1 MKKINLLAIIWL
13 LFYALI
19 FSFLLYNSHHYLDPD
34 LGWHLQVGKQILDE
48 KNLPSDEY
56 YNYTL
61 EGKKWVDHE
70 WPLNIATY
78 WLYNNFGYFYLNL
91 FFALIILAVL
101 IIQNI
106 FVQKCFLKNKG
117 YSTDKTSSLP
127 PNYPRGTGLIM
138 FFQLFG
144 VLAMAPHLGVRMQ
157 EITLLNLLLLLII
170 LCQYTQRKNNK
181 ILLWLLPLFYFW
193 ACVHGGFLIGLLVML
208 LWLGIKITELIIKKI
223 NAFHFIDFT
232 NKLKPKKILLFSYFL
247 LLVIGFTLLTP
258 YGLKL
263 YSFLQEYTNTFYMKN
278 ISEWLPFYYWPIQY
292 KQLFYSAIVSAT
304 LILLIYTSLK
314 QVKIA
319 NSKLDKNNSSSKID
333 LWPFVLTFFF
343 LLLSFKSKRHFP
355 LLFIVSFPLLIKFYS
370 QHLDLPDKIKT
381 FFKKSL
387 FIKFYLVAGCLLT
400 ISSLIIK
407 TNFTTNPFISPPFCK
422 DYPCQAVSFLKNDSR
437 YFNKKIFNNYGWGGF
452 LIWAWPEKK
461 LFIDG
466 RLPQYN
472 YAGHT
477 LLEEYCEFF
486 NKEKTE
492 SKLNQYQIKLV
503 LLKINQRIK
512 FNWFEKYILKFD
524 EEKFN
529 SPKNHLKNYLDK
541 TKKWQLVYHDKIS
554 RVYLYE

>member
-78 WLYNNFGYFYLNL
+78 WLYN
-91 FFALIILAVL
+91 
-101 IIQNI
+101 
-106 FVQKCFLKNKG
+106 
-117 YSTDKTSSLP
+117 TSSLP

-223 NAFHFIDFT
+223 NAFH
-232 NKLKPKKILLFSYFL
+232 
-247 LLVIGFTLLTP
+247 FTLLTP

-387 FIKFYLVAGCLLT
+387 FIKF
-400 ISSLIIK
+400 SLILL
-407 TNFTTNPFISPPFCK
+407 FHPPFAK
-422 DYPCQAVSFLKNDSR
+422 ITPVKQSVS
-437 YFNKKIFNNYGWGGF
+437 
-452 LIWAWPEKK
+452 
-461 LFIDG
+461 
-466 RLPQYN
+466 
-472 YAGHT
+472 
-477 LLEEYCEFF
+477 
-486 NKEKTE
+486 
-492 SKLNQYQIKLV
+492 
-503 LLKINQRIK
+503 
-512 FNWFEKYILKFD
+512 
-524 EEKFN
+524 
-529 SPKNHLKNYLDK
+529 
-541 TKKWQLVYHDKIS
+541 
-554 RVYLYE
+554 

>member
-1 MKKINLLAIIWL
+1 
-13 LFYALI
+13 
-19 FSFLLYNSHHYLDPD
+19 
-34 LGWHLQVGKQILDE
+34 VGKQILDE
-48 KNLPSDEY
+48 KNLPDYEY

-78 WLYNNFGYFYLNL
+78 WLYKNFGYFYLNL
-91 FFALIILAVL
+91 FFVFIILAVL
-101 IIQNI
+101 IIQNV
-106 FVQKCFLKNKG
+106 FVQKCFLKNRS
-117 YSTDKTSSLP
+117 YSTDKASSLP
-127 PNYPRGTGLIM
+127 HSYPRGTGLIM

-170 LCQYTQRKNNK
+170 LYQYTQRKNNK

-193 ACVHGGFLIGLLVML
+193 ACVHGGFLIGLFIML
-208 LWLGIKITELIIKKI
+208 LWLGIKIIELLIKKFST
-223 NAFHFIDFT
+223 FHFIDFT
-232 NKLKPKKILLFSYFL
+232 NKLKPKKILLFSFFL
-247 LLVIGFTLLTP
+247 LLVIGSTLLTP

-263 YSFLQEYTNTFYMKN
+263 YSFLQEYINTFYMKN

-304 LILLIYTSLK
+304 LILLIYISLK
-314 QVKIA
+314 QAKIA
-319 NSKLDKNNSSSKID
+319 NSKLDKNNSLDKID

-407 TNFTTNPFISPPFCK
+407 TNFTTNPFTSPLFCQT
-422 DYPCQAVSFLKNDSR
+422 YPCQAVSFLKNDSR
-437 YFNKKIFNNYGWGGF
+437 YSDKKIFNNYGWGGF
-452 LIWAWPEKK
+452 LVWTWPEKK

-503 LLKINQRIK
+503 LLKINQKIK
-512 FNWFEKYILKFD
+512 FNWFEKYVLKFD

-529 SPKNHLKNYLDK
+529 NPKNHLKDYLDK
-541 TKKWQLVYHDKIS
+541 TKKWRLVYHDKIS
-554 RVYLYE
+554 RIYLYE